1 MLMRNKLKEPDA
13 SPRGGL
19 AAVGFGALAVVCCAG
34 GPLIVGVLGGV
45 ALGSVLGVGVGVLA
59 VILVTVLIVA
69 RVGRQRA
76 TLAPG
81 VETRRDGGP

>member
-1 MLMRNKLKEPDA
+1 
-13 SPRGGL
+13 
-19 AAVGFGALAVVCCAG
+19 
-34 GPLIVGVLGGV
+34 LIVGVLGGV

-69 RVGRQRA
+69 RVRGQRA

-81 VETRRDGGP
+81 VETRRDGGA